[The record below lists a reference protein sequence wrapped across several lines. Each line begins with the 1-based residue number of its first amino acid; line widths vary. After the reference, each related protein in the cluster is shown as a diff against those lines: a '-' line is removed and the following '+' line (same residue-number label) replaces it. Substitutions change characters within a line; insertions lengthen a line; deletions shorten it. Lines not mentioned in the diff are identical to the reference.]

1 MMINSEVSGSRLPNA
16 FQEVEW
22 IGTPAS
28 GGNPYI
34 DTGIVAN
41 ATVFR
46 AAAKYIQ
53 TAAGDYYGLGARLGD
68 GSTNQCCFFGFYNN
82 TSEFAWRGWFY
93 GPQAF
98 LNQIHEVDAVMQNG
112 SQNVLFDGTE
122 YTYTK
127 TGNFNGTINFF
138 IFCRNHGNGTYGMY
152 AKGMRYYYLK
162 MWLDDVLVR
171 DYIPCYRKSDG
182 EIGMYDIVSNSF
194 FTNAGSGTFE
204 KGDDV

>member
-1 MMINSEVSGSRLPNA
+1 MMVVQSSGGRLPDA

-22 IGTPAS
+22 VGTPAS
-28 GGNPYI
+28 GSNPYI

-53 TAAGDYYGLGARLGD
+53 TATGDYYGLGARLGD
-68 GSTNQCCFFGFYNN
+68 GTTDQCCFFGFYNN
-82 TSEFAWRGWFY
+82 NSEFAWRGWFY
-93 GPQAF
+93 GPQAMR
-98 LNQIHEVDAVMQNG
+98 NQIHEADAIMRNG
-112 SQNVLFDGTE
+112 LQEITIDGTTR
-122 YTYTK
+122 TYGK
-127 TGNFNGTINFF
+127 TGDFNGTLNFYV
-138 IFCRNHGNGTYGMY
+138 FCRNNDGSAYSGYG
-152 AKGMRYYYLK
+152 KGMRYYYLK

-182 EIGMYDIVSNSF
+182 EIGMYDFISNSF

-204 KGDDV
+204 KGNDV